1 VIQAESLSRTYGERW
16 AIRDVSFQ
24 ARAGEI
30 LGFLGPNG
38 AGKTTTMRILTGFLA
53 PSEGRA
59 SIAGFDVVDKP
70 LEAKR
75 HLGYL
80 PEVVPL
86 YDDFT
91 AREYLSF
98 VARLKRVERGKI
110 PAAVDRAMGLCGVD
124 DVADRLVRNLSRG
137 YRQRVGLAHA
147 IVHDPE
153 VLILDEPTSAMDP
166 RQIVEIRKVIK
177 GLRGS
182 HTIILSTHIL
192 PEATAVCDRVIIL
205 NEGAVIAV
213 DTYEQLAARLRN
225 SDKTVV
231 RTARASADLPRRLGG
246 IAGVRLVTSGP
257 AAGELLV
264 ESELGTDVREH
275 VARAVVEAGAGLL
288 ELRPLSMSLEE
299 VFLKLVT
306 HEDGGA
312 PADPGPAAGGGAA
325 GGGTAGRGGAAGD
338 RKGGRA

>member
-1 VIQAESLSRTYGERW
+1 MIQADSLSRSYGERW

-24 ARAGEI
+24 ARQGEI

-53 PSEGRA
+53 PTAGRA

-86 YDDFT
+86 YDEFT
-91 AREYLSF
+91 TREYLSF
-98 VARLKRVERGKI
+98 VARLKGVERRRI
-110 PAAVDRAMGLCGVD
+110 SDAVDRAMDLCRVD

-166 RQIVEIRKVIK
+166 RQIVEIRNVIK

-192 PEATAVCDRVIIL
+192 PEATAVCDRVIVL
-205 NEGAVIAV
+205 NDGSVVAV

-225 SDKTVV
+225 SDKTLV
-231 RTARASADLPRRLGG
+231 RAARPTADLAKRLGA
-246 IAGVRLVTSGP
+246 IAGVRHVTAGSGQ
-257 AAGELLV
+257 GEILV
-264 ESELGTDVREH
+264 ESDLGTDVREH
-275 VARAVVEAGAGLL
+275 VARAVVESGAGLV
-288 ELRPLSMSLEE
+288 ELRPLAMSLED

-306 HEDGGA
+306 DEDGAAQDGSAKGA
-312 PADPGPAAGGGAA
+312 PA
-325 GGGTAGRGGAAGD
+325 
-338 RKGGRA
+338 